1 MGITIRVKYM
11 KGEEVKYVGHL
22 DTMRTFMRCLR
33 MTNIPVEYSKGFN
46 PRIKISFAL
55 PLGVGLTSDSEYFDL
70 ELEEKMNK
78 DIFLGEVNS
87 VLPQGFKALSAEYP
101 EGNKSLMSLVKEA
114 IYEIKIQDEINM
126 DSVKNLFE
134 KDEVYMQKESKNK
147 KSIEQKNIKENIID
161 FNVEGNI
168 CTFHVTAGSVNNLN
182 PNSIIEAINI
192 YVQRIDSC
200 EVKRKCLILRL
211 MFWGIC
217 IDFLHLG

>member
-55 PLGVGLTSDSEYFDL
+55 PLGVGVTSDSEYFDL

-78 DIFLGEVNS
+78 EIFLGEMNS

-101 EGNKSLMSLVKEA
+101 DNNKSLMSLVKEA
-114 IYEIKIQDEINM
+114 IYEIKIEDDVNM
-126 DSVKNLFE
+126 DLIKNLFE
-134 KDEVYMQKESKNK
+134 KAEVCIEKESKDK
-147 KSIEQKNIKENIID
+147 KTVEQKNIKENIID

-182 PNSIIEAINI
+182 PNSIIEAINAH
-192 YVQRIDSC
+192 VQRIDNY
-200 EVKRKCLILRL
+200 EVNRKSLILVA
-211 MFWGIC
+211 
-217 IDFLHLG
+217 